1 MKKATLIL
9 IIVAMIGVM
18 IIGIAVSVSA
28 PKVPKG
34 EYICNDEF
42 FGYTIRFD
50 GKNVFAG
57 SSSKGKATFNGEN
70 VSITYTDGTTDY
82 FIYNAEFDYLTDTS
96 GTLKWEKK

>member
-1 MKKATLIL
+1 MKKSTVIL
-9 IIVAMIGVM
+9 IVVAMIAVM
-18 IIGIAVSVSA
+18 IIGIAISVSG

-57 SSSKGKATFNGEN
+57 ATSKGKATFNGDE
-70 VSITYTDGTTDY
+70 VSITYTDGTTDR
-82 FIYNAEFDYLTDTS
+82 FIYNSEFDYLTDTT
-96 GTLKWEKK
+96 GTLKWVKK